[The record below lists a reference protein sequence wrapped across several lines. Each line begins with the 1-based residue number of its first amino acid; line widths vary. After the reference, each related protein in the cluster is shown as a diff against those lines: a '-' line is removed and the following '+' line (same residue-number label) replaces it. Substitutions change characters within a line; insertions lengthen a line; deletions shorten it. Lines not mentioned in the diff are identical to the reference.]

1 MANKVKN
8 ILQRAWIFVVYP
20 ESAPDNWRD
29 YLEELHVA
37 WVESP
42 LHEFDVNPTGEVK
55 KPHWHVII
63 NFEGKKS
70 YSQVMDMIAPLNCT
84 IPQVCHSIRGSVRY
98 FAHLDNPE
106 KYQYNPELI
115 VAHGGFNADEYLKL
129 SASARYSMLRDM
141 IQYIREKD
149 ICDFMEFMEY
159 AMEEKYETWF
169 PLLCDNSTYMIR
181 SVIQA
186 NAEFK
191 KAQQG
196 RYTD

>member
-1 MANKVKN
+1 MAKN
-8 ILQRAWIFVVYP
+8 ILARAWSFVVYP
-20 ESAPDNWRD
+20 ESAPENWRQILD
-29 YLEELHVA
+29 DLHCA

-42 LHEFDVNPTGEVK
+42 LHEFDVNDTGEVK

-63 NFEGKKS
+63 VFEGKKS
-70 YSQVMDMIAPLNCT
+70 YSQMLEFLAPLNCPH
-84 IPQVCHSIRGSVRY
+84 PQVCHSIRGYVRY
-98 FAHLDNPE
+98 FCHLDNPE
-106 KYQYNPELI
+106 KYQYNPALI
-115 VAHGGFNADEYLKL
+115 IGHGGFNPEEYLKL

-141 IQYIREKD
+141 IEYIREKD

-191 KAQQG
+191 KAYKE
-196 RYTD
+196 RYEQ

>member
-1 MANKVKN
+1 MAKN
-8 ILQRAWIFVVYP
+8 ILARAWSFVVYP
-20 ESAPDNWRD
+20 ESAPENWRQFLD
-29 YLEELHVA
+29 DLYCA

-42 LHEFDVNPTGEVK
+42 LHEFDVNDTGECK
-55 KPHWHVII
+55 KPHWHVVIV
-63 NFEGKKS
+63 FEGKKS
-70 YSQVMDMIAPLNCT
+70 YSQVLEFIAPLNCP
-84 IPQVCHSIRGSVRY
+84 IPQVCHSIRGYVRY
-98 FAHLDNPE
+98 MAHLDNPE
-106 KYQYNPELI
+106 KFQYNPALI
-115 VAHGGFNADEYLKL
+115 IPHGGFNVEDYLKL

-169 PLLCDNSTYMIR
+169 PLLCDNSTFMIR

-191 KAQQG
+191 RAMFKE
-196 RYTD
+196 RSL